1 MEQRFFPQGGKPGST
16 ANRMPAATI
25 SVGRIAQSEAI
36 YPHMEWLNYHHLRY
50 FYVAAKEGSLARAAA
65 KLHVSQPSISEQIRE
80 LENALG
86 EKLFRREGRNNKLTD
101 AGQVVFNYAE
111 EIFTLGRELMN
122 TVKQRPGTR
131 TLRLNVGVADSFPKL
146 VTNEILKP
154 VFTMPQ
160 AVHVVCR
167 EGKMED
173 LLAQLASHRLDLV
186 LSDEPAP
193 SSTNFKVFSHTLGE
207 SSVTLCA
214 EVKLAAHLK
223 RNFPQSL
230 NNAPALLPVENT
242 ALRRA
247 LETWF
252 RAHKLKP
259 NVVAEFD
266 DLALMKVMAAEGRG
280 FIAVPTVALK
290 EAVSR
295 YLFRS
300 LGQAT
305 TCRLQFHAFT
315 AERLIAHPAI
325 SLITGHII
333 A

>member
-1 MEQRFFPQGGKPGST
+1 
-16 ANRMPAATI
+16 
-25 SVGRIAQSEAI
+25 
-36 YPHMEWLNYHHLRY
+36 MEWLNYHHLRY
-50 FYVAAKEGSLARAAA
+50 FWTVAKEGSLARAAA

-80 LENALG
+80 LEGAFG
-86 EKLFRREGRNNKLTD
+86 EKLFRREGRSNKLTD
-101 AGQVVFNYAE
+101 AGQVVFGYAD
-111 EIFTLGRELMN
+111 EIFALGRELMN
-122 TVKQRPGTR
+122 AVKQRPGTR
-131 TLRLNVGVADSFPKL
+131 KLRLNVGVADSFPKL

-173 LLAQLASHRLDLV
+173 LLAQLAAHRLDLV

-193 SSTNFKVFSHTLGE
+193 SSANFKVFSHALGE
-207 SSVTLCA
+207 SSITLCA
-214 EVKLAAHLK
+214 EAKLAAKLK
-223 RNFPQSL
+223 RNFPKSL
-230 NNAPALLPVENT
+230 NDAPALLPAENT
-242 ALRRA
+242 ALRRS

-252 RAHKLKP
+252 RAHNVRP

-295 YLFRS
+295 YQFRS

-305 TCRLQFHAFT
+305 ACHVQFHAIT
-315 AERLIAHPAI
+315 AERRIVHPAVQVVTK
-325 SLITGHII
+325 SAPAALS
-333 A
+333 

>member
-1 MEQRFFPQGGKPGST
+1 
-16 ANRMPAATI
+16 
-25 SVGRIAQSEAI
+25 
-36 YPHMEWLNYHHLRY
+36 MEWLNYHHLRY
-50 FYVAAKEGSLARAAA
+50 FYVVAKEGSLSRAAA
-65 KLHVSQPSISEQIRE
+65 KLHVSQPSISEQVRE
-80 LENALG
+80 LEVALG
-86 EKLFRREGRNNKLTD
+86 EKLFQREGRKNKLTHV
-101 AGQVVFNYAE
+101 GLVVFTYAE

-122 TVKQRPGTR
+122 SVKQRPGTR
-131 TLRLNVGVADSFPKL
+131 TLRLNVGVADSVPKL

-154 VFTMPQ
+154 VFSMPR

-173 LLAQLASHRLDLV
+173 LLAQLAAHRLDLV

-193 SSTNFKVFSHTLGE
+193 SSANFKVFSHALGE

-214 EVKLAAHLK
+214 EEKLAAKLK
-223 RNFPQSL
+223 RNFPKSL
-230 NNAPALLPVENT
+230 NNAPALLPAEDT
-242 ALRRA
+242 TLRRA

-252 RAHKLKP
+252 RAHNLKP

-290 EAVSR
+290 EAVER
-295 YLFRS
+295 YHFRS

-305 TCRLQFHAFT
+305 SCRVSFHAIT
-315 AERLIAHPAI
+315 AERRIAHPAVQLVTK
-325 SLITGHII
+325 SAI
-333 A
+333 ATLA

>member
-1 MEQRFFPQGGKPGST
+1 
-16 ANRMPAATI
+16 
-25 SVGRIAQSEAI
+25 
-36 YPHMEWLNYHHLRY
+36 MEWLNYHHLRY
-50 FYVAAKEGSLARAAA
+50 FWTVAKEGSLARAAA

-80 LENALG
+80 LETAFG
-86 EKLFRREGRNNKLTD
+86 VKLFQREGRNNKLTD
-101 AGQVVFNYAE
+101 AGQVVFGYAE
-111 EIFTLGRELMN
+111 EIFALGRELMN
-122 TVKQRPGTR
+122 AVKQRPGTR

-167 EGKMED
+167 EGKVED
-173 LLAQLASHRLDLV
+173 LLAQLAAHRLDLV

-207 SSVTLCA
+207 SSITLCA
-214 EVKLAAHLK
+214 EAKLAGKLK
-223 RNFPQSL
+223 RNFPKSL
-230 NNAPALLPVENT
+230 NDAPALLPAEST
-242 ALRRA
+242 ALRRS

-252 RAHKLKP
+252 RTHNLKP

-280 FIAVPTVALK
+280 FIAVPTVALR

-295 YLFRS
+295 YHFRS

-305 TCRLQFHAFT
+305 TCRLQFHAIT
-315 AERLIAHPAI
+315 AERRIAHPAVQLLTR
-325 SLITGHII
+325 SASGKLH
-333 A
+333 